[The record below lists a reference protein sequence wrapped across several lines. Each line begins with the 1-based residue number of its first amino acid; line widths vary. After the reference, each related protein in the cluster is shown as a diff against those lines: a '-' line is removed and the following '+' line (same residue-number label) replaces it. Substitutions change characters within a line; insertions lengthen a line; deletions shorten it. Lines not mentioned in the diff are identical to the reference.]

1 MINTMEEK
9 KLKALSEE
17 EIRTVTGGRTAG
29 GDAFGSG
36 LLYDQVNLVREEKLE
51 SLRNDRC
58 IWVPKKMED
67 AKALGE

>member
-29 GDAFGSG
+29 GDTFGSG